1 MLELALDTC
10 GDRGRD
16 FDALIVGVALVGA
29 GSGGVVGAGKC
40 VTGAGAGTGVGDGV
54 VALTGTGLGAYTSS
68 GGTSG
73 LCQVTSRE

>member
-29 GSGGVVGAGKC
+29 GSGGVVGAG
-40 VTGAGAGTGVGDGV
+40 AGTGVGDGV

-68 GGTSG
+68 GGTPG